1 MTLFFTRIPYAVTL
15 TDGELVDENYSGHD
29 PLVCEFC
36 GVPMERIIGPDDSQ
50 YYQHVLHGQPAVIKA
65 MHCKYR
71 HDQTGGSQPYQK
83 LKPPGESPQIPQ
95 WVAKAIPSR
104 TITRK
109 WRYVLCNHRYSI
121 TAVNSVQTV
130 VTGHALSPQINA
142 TRTATG

>member
-1 MTLFFTRIPYAVTL
+1 MTLFFTSIPYAVTL

-50 YYQHVLHGQPAVIKA
+50 HYQHVLHGQSAAIKA

-71 HDQTGGSQPYQK
+71 HYPTGGSQPYQT
-83 LKPPGESPQIPQ
+83 LKPPGESLQIPQ

-109 WRYVLCNHRYSI
+109 WRCVLCNHRYYGSKKCPNCGDW
-121 TAVNSVQTV
+121 TCTLAA
-130 VTGHALSPQINA
+130 H
-142 TRTATG
+142 

>member
-50 YYQHVLHGQPAVIKA
+50 HYQHVLHGQSAAIKA

-71 HDQTGGSQPYQK
+71 HYLSHWRVTTLPNIEATWRITTDSAVGC
-83 LKPPGESPQIPQ
+83 ESNTFPNDD
-95 WVAKAIPSR
+95 S
-104 TITRK
+104 
-109 WRYVLCNHRYSI
+109 
-121 TAVNSVQTV
+121 
-130 VTGHALSPQINA
+130 
-142 TRTATG
+142 